1 VEVAGQRLLFSGDLG
16 PHNKAFEPDPAAPGG
31 IDYVICE
38 STYGNRDRTRLTIEG
53 RRDLLEQEIK
63 AALARGGNL
72 IIPSFALERTQELL
86 LDIARLA
93 DANRIPNVP
102 VFVDSPLASRATSVF
117 ERHASEL
124 EDMGGSNVF
133 RHPAIHYVE
142 QTADSIRLNSMSGA
156 IILAASGMCEAGRI
170 RHHLKHNLHRRDSTI
185 LFVGFQAQGTLGRV
199 ILDGARR
206 VRISGEDIEVEAEI
220 RRIDS
225 YSAHADRGELHDWI
239 KARFPIRGS
248 LFLNHGEPDA
258 SEGLAA
264 LVQPDDPAL
273 DIVIPQIGETYSLSA
288 GLPAKRTAT
297 GRPELVAGADWQND
311 YADFAA
317 NLKRDL
323 ASVRS
328 AEARRRAIA
337 DMRRVLDSY
346 AEWNDKRRGRR

>member
-1 VEVAGQRLLFSGDLG
+1 
-16 PHNKAFEPDPAAPGG
+16 
-31 IDYVICE
+31 
-38 STYGNRDRTRLTIEG
+38 
-53 RRDLLEQEIK
+53 
-63 AALARGGNL
+63 
-72 IIPSFALERTQELL
+72 
-86 LDIARLA
+86 
-93 DANRIPNVP
+93 
-102 VFVDSPLASRATSVF
+102 
-117 ERHASEL
+117 
-124 EDMGGSNVF
+124 
-133 RHPAIHYVE
+133 
-142 QTADSIRLNSMSGA
+142 
-156 IILAASGMCEAGRI
+156 MCEAGRI